1 MRGAHYPQD
10 PRWLDRLDEAGIVMW
25 CETLGPGVKV
35 KHIQD
40 PAWMA
45 VQLKQLDEMLDN
57 ALNHA
62 SIMTWGWFNE
72 GPSDKKEA
80 CPGYAACTN
89 LTRTRDP
96 TRFTTWASNK
106 DLNDHCLEYASLISF
121 NNYPQWY
128 NDADPTEQW
137 NSYANGVRAGTSKS
151 GQHTLG
157 KPMVISETGAGGIYE
172 WDANA
177 TDDKWTLKFQTEIIS
192 QDVDV
197 ALANDNISGITLWHF
212 FDFKVD
218 DGEENE
224 THCEYIPDM
233 YPPNCSYIEINHRP
247 GGVNHKGVLDF
258 WRRPKPSY
266 QIVAAKYN
274 GTKAKQILI

>member
-1 MRGAHYPQD
+1 MGKKA
-10 PRWLDRLDEAGIVMW
+10 WEEA
-25 CETLGPGVKV
+25 
-35 KHIQD
+35 
-40 PAWMA
+40 AR
-45 VQLKQLDEMLDN
+45 
-57 ALNHA
+57 
-62 SIMTWGWFNE
+62 S
-72 GPSDKKEA
+72 
-80 CPGYAACTN
+80 
-89 LTRTRDP
+89 
-96 TRFTTWASNK
+96 
-106 DLNDHCLEYASLISF
+106 
-121 NNYPQWY
+121 
-128 NDADPTEQW
+128 
-137 NSYANGVRAGTSKS
+137 VRAGTTSSKE
-151 GQHTLG
+151 GTLG
-157 KPMVISETGAGGIYE
+157 KPFVISETGAGGIYE

-218 DGEENE
+218 DGEENN

-266 QIVAAKYN
+266 QIVA
-274 GTKAKQILI
+274 G